1 MSKEPRPVKSF
12 SADGVRRR
20 NYTLGAAESLAS
32 RKAVIAQ
39 RNRKGVIVSI
49 HFYGES
55 VQPLQ
60 PRFQPGTRYSFP
72 EPVGDHHTWTHRS
85 LPYREMDEA
94 SGRVEVPE
102 VVEQQVRALFL
113 AVAQSVC
120 VEAPRSA
127 CPKKQTVVSLEA
139 FRRPRAP
146 RALPS
151 IDTLAA

>member
-20 NYTLGAAESLAS
+20 NYTLEAAETLAS
-32 RKAVIAQ
+32 RKAVVAQ
-39 RNRKGVIVSI
+39 RSRKGVIVSI

-60 PRFQPGTRYSFP
+60 SRFQPGTRYSFP
-72 EPVGDHHTWTHRS
+72 EPVGDHHTWTHRH

-94 SGRVEVPE
+94 SGRVEVPA

-120 VEAPRSA
+120 VEAPRPA
-127 CPKKQTVVSLEA
+127 RPKKQKIVSLEA
-139 FRRPRAP
+139 FRAP

-151 IDTLAA
+151 LDTLAA